1 MEEDHLPSSQ
11 SSVFTF
17 SDAVGDENIPSSPI
31 HPGKTHVSKPKAR
44 PTVTPRTF
52 TRFFTPRSFPTRSGK
67 VGASRQALKD
77 ITASASNRKSDVRF
91 RPIQKDTIGIIFE
104 DAAAVPARKK
114 RKTQDSALPDTIG
127 SSPLKR
133 VSSLVSKVPQH
144 RKEED
149 SDVDEDEGEVDL
161 SEETVTDQSSQWAR
175 PIVRSRQRGAVGGLL
190 HRELGLHAPAH
201 RLPLCHGKDAHY
213 EIADFY
219 TTPTDRH
226 LCDNLGDPTEH
237 AIPFCVASCNTNSLV
252 AIGDEEGGIRLL
264 ETIKAGKPHF
274 NKAYL
279 TFRPHTNAILDLA
292 FSPDDLRLA
301 TASGDQTSQVIDM
314 PTQRAVHTLVGHT
327 ASLKQVIFQPHSTSV
342 IATSSRDGSVR
353 LWDLRC
359 RGSDTPVHAL
369 RVSMDG
375 PEGLDAPRASSK
387 RMTYSR
393 SVDTIIGAH
402 SPRTLLAPTVSK
414 AVNLNATND
423 IPSKSETP
431 SRRGDAS
438 ITALSFL
445 PPGREHLL
453 LTASEAD
460 ATVKLWDL
468 RTTYSHRRSNHAVP
482 LSSTRQPQSHTKYRH
497 YGVTSMALSGDSARL
512 YTLCRDST
520 VYAYSTAHLILG
532 HAPELASTAAS
543 SEANSCMR
551 KSRFSRSTEREG
563 AGPMYGFRH
572 PQLLASTFYVK
583 IAVRPAQEDR
593 SELLAVGSGSVDGC
607 AVIFPTDE
615 RYMQQPSPSHRC
627 LNNPKSDTTGQSI
640 VMENLLPTP
649 PPSVSKGSFSGSSS
663 RPTDT
668 IPIYNHGTSL
678 VRGHENEVT
687 ALNWA
692 HGGELITVSDDFT
705 ARCWREDKDSSR
717 ELRMGGEG
725 EGRRWGSGW
734 ADVGAGWDDDD

>member
-1 MEEDHLPSSQ
+1 MEAEELPSSQ

-17 SDAVGDENIPSSPI
+17 SDPGGDENIPSSPI
-31 HPGKTHVSKPKAR
+31 CPGKTRGNKPKAR

-52 TRFFTPRSFPTRSGK
+52 TRFFTPRSCSTRSGK
-67 VGASRQALKD
+67 LGASRQALKD
-77 ITASASNRKSDVRF
+77 ITASAANRKSDVRF
-91 RPIQKDTIGIIFE
+91 RSIQKDTISIFE

-114 RKTQDSALPDTIG
+114 RKIQDSLLPDTD

-133 VSSLVSKVPQH
+133 VSRLTSELSPNQ
-144 RKEED
+144 KEDD
-149 SDVDEDEGEVDL
+149 SDFEEEEEEGDEVGL
-161 SEETVTDQSSQWAR
+161 PQETAAEKPIQWIK
-175 PIVRSRQRGAVGGLL
+175 PIVRSRQSGPVGGLL
-190 HRELGLHAPAH
+190 HRELGLNAPTH
-201 RLPLCHGKDAHY
+201 RLPLCHGSDAHY
-213 EIADFY
+213 ETAGFY
-219 TTPTDRH
+219 TTPLDRH
-226 LCDNLGDPTEH
+226 LFDNLGEPTEH

-264 ETIKAGKPHF
+264 ETAEAGKPHF

-301 TASGDQTSQVIDM
+301 TASGDQTCQIIDM
-314 PTQRAVHTLVGHT
+314 PTQRAIHTLVGHT
-327 ASLKQVIFQPHSTSV
+327 SSLKQVIFQPNSTSV

-359 RGSDTPVHAL
+359 KGSDTPISAL

-375 PEGLDAPRASSK
+375 PGGLDVPPSSSK

-393 SVDTIIGAH
+393 CVDTINGAH
-402 SPRTLLAPTVSK
+402 ASRSLLLPPISK
-414 AVNLNATND
+414 AVNSNATND

-445 PPGREHLL
+445 APGRENLL

-468 RTTYSHRRSNHAVP
+468 RTTYSHRRSTHAVP

-520 VYAYSTAHLILG
+520 IYAYSTAHLILG
-532 HAPELASTAAS
+532 HAPELASTTSSS
-543 SEANSCMR
+543 SESNTCMR
-551 KSRFSRSTEREG
+551 KSRFSRSTEKEG
-563 AGPMYGFRH
+563 AGPLYGFRH

-583 IAVRPAQEDR
+583 IAVRPAQKDR
-593 SELLAVGSGSVDGC
+593 TELLAVGSGSVNGC

-615 RYMQQPSPSHRC
+615 RYMQKHSSSSR
-627 LNNPKSDTTGQSI
+627 NIDAPKFDATGSSTAI
-640 VMENLLPTP
+640 ENSLPTP
-649 PPSVSKGSFSGSSS
+649 PPSVSKRTLPGNSS
-663 RPTDT
+663 RPNDT
-668 IPIYNHGTSL
+668 IPIYNHGTPL

-692 HGGELITVSDDFT
+692 HGGELVT
-705 ARCWREDKDSSR
+705 
-717 ELRMGGEG
+717 
-725 EGRRWGSGW
+725 
-734 ADVGAGWDDDD
+734 